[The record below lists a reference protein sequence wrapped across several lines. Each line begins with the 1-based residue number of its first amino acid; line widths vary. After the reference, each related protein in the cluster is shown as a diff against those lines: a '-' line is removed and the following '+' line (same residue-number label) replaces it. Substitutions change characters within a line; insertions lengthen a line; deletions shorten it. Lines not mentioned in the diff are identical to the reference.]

1 MRLLTPLTALALVGC
16 AFADSYLKNA
26 CSCEAVT
33 KTVTVSICQ
42 SEAALAS
49 AVSSESFSTIT
60 SYSTLTNFVTVTP
73 SQTLADP
80 ISSSAAVL
88 SSSSG
93 YSFIAQDGTTS
104 WIGGA
109 SPDAS
114 FSSFVTETVQVTVF
128 PIPSGEAGVTITQ
141 TTILTVIPPAVTS
154 FVPQPSMVSA
164 ASSEDETT
172 TSTVTSYL
180 TKSVISVHTVYLT
193 SKSSKSATSHS
204 IHTVT
209 GPSTSTTITV
219 KEASTSESVC
229 SVSFVDVTTDIT
241 YTVLATPSAGFTSAP
256 NSAGNLGSLAGA
268 APASNATLHPFAT
281 LTGSSHQSSSWLAG
295 WSLTG
300 SVASPTVSLISSVS
314 ISAVSQQAPGENSSL
329 STVSVTGYVPFMPG
343 PVMSLSAI
351 ALLRPSSTLTKMY
364 TNTSSAMPMPT
375 VCGEHGN
382 FTLNWED
389 GPDFAEH
396 TRLISEPSAG
406 PPIFNPYHH
415 MYFSDGFV
423 YAAPGSR
430 PFGGSASDRRLVMF
444 VANNTGDSD
453 NHNEGGQLPG
463 EFGAGIRRSSS
474 AFWFNAHSAL
484 IGCDGLDT
492 SADCTVQITGLVYNN
507 ETKAEFAAFE
517 QTVMLP
523 PCSPHTGNIAMI
535 NCQLT
540 EVRFAQSM
548 QELSGLRVQ
557 AFSNAGTAR
566 SWFMGDLTLG
576 WSNNTCAAGLLRGR
590 SQ

>member
-1 MRLLTPLTALALVGC
+1 MRLATSLTALALVGC
-16 AFADSYLKNA
+16 ALANSELQSA

-33 KTVTVSICQ
+33 ETVTISICQ
-42 SEAALAS
+42 SETAFAS

-60 SYSTLTNFVTVTP
+60 SYSILTNFVTVTP
-73 SQTLADP
+73 SQTIADP

-114 FSSFVTETVQVTVF
+114 FSSFITETVQVTVF
-128 PIPSGEAGVTITQ
+128 PVPNGDAEVTITQ
-141 TTILTVIPPAVTS
+141 TTVLTVTPPAVTS
-154 FVPQPSMVSA
+154 FVPQFSMVSA
-164 ASSEDETT
+164 ASSDDGTT

-193 SKSSKSATSHS
+193 SKTSKFTASSTSSHS
-204 IHTVT
+204 VHTVT
-209 GPSTSTTITV
+209 GPPTSTTITV
-219 KEASTSESVC
+219 KEPSTSESVC
-229 SVSFVDVTTDIT
+229 SISYVDVTTDIT
-241 YTVLATPSAGFTSAP
+241 YTVLATPPAGFTSALT
-256 NSAGNLGSLAGA
+256 SSGNLSSIAGA
-268 APASNATLHPFAT
+268 ASTSNTTLHPFAT
-281 LTGSSHQSSSWLAG
+281 LTRPSHLSSSWLAG

-300 SVASPTVSLISSVS
+300 SIASPTGSLVSSVS
-314 ISAVSQQAPGENSSL
+314 VGAVSQQALRKNSSS
-329 STVSVTGYVPFMPG
+329 STVSATGYVPFMPG
-343 PVMSLSAI
+343 PAMSLMTT

-364 TNTSSAMPMPT
+364 TNTTSSSAMSVPT

-396 TRLISEPSAG
+396 SAG

-415 MYFSDGFV
+415 MYFSNGFV
-423 YAAPGSR
+423 YAAPGSD
-430 PFGGSASDRRLVMF
+430 PFGPSTSDRRLVMF
-444 VANNTGDSD
+444 KANDTGDSD

-463 EFGAGIRRSSS
+463 ELGAGIRRSSN
-474 AFWFNAHSAL
+474 AFWFNAYSAQL
-484 IGCDGLDT
+484 GCDYE
-492 SADCTVQITGLVYNN
+492 SNASCTLQITGLVYQN
-507 ETKAEFAAFE
+507 ETKTEVAAYH
-517 QTVMLP
+517 QTVRLP
-523 PCSPHTGNIAMI
+523 PCSPSIGDPLMI

-540 EVRFAQSM
+540 EVLFAQSM
-548 QELSGLRVQ
+548 QGLSGLRVQ
-557 AFSNAGTAR
+557 ACSDAGTAR
-566 SWFMGDLTLG
+566 SWFMGDLALG
-576 WSNNTCAAGLLRGR
+576 WTNNTCAAGLLRGR